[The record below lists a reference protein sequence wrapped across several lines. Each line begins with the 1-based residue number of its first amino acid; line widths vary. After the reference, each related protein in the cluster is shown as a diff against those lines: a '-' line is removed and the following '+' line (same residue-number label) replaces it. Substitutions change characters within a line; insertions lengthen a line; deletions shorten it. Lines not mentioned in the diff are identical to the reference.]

1 MKHSARTIIL
11 STAFVCL
18 FAPMTPSIQIHKIGN
33 RLEVIQDA
41 VNGVRLHRN
50 EKTLAIYGDPRQNAD
65 PVDTVLFTH
74 HRRDV
79 VWAGRALVLNGARA
93 VVPREEEALF
103 TRVESFWEEFRTTR
117 FHDYDQQSTKI
128 LTKSLPVSKTVAE
141 GEALTWEGLPIQVL
155 RTPGYTRGAVTYF
168 LEHEGQRIAFTG
180 DLIHSDGRVFD
191 IYSLQDAIE
200 DAKIR
205 GYHGY
210 AARAHDAIDSLLRIR
225 DRNPDIIIPARG
237 PIIRKPRETIDRLVQ
252 RIRAAYTNYLSIDAL
267 HWYFGDEHMQRKADR
282 VLGTGVQP
290 ELIPFAETVNKELP
304 PWLTSFGTSR
314 LILAEDGSGFLVDCG
329 SANALEKV
337 KQLTRAGQ
345 LKSLDGIHITH
356 YHDDHVDYVAAL
368 VEEYGCPVYA
378 CMEMEDLLEK
388 PAAYRLPAM
397 TATPIRDVK
406 GMPEGAKLSWKE
418 FDLTFSHFPGQTL
431 YHSGLLV
438 EKRDAETIFFIGD
451 SFTPSGID
459 DYCLL
464 NRNFLHPNTGFR
476 YCLDVL
482 ERMKPTYLLIN
493 EHVGE
498 TFRFSEA
505 QLTQMQTTLQRRVE
519 RLRELFPWDDPNYGL
534 DESWARFYPYG
545 QHVQPGQTF
554 ELTLRLMNHS
564 PQSRTFRVTLR
575 GPDGWRIKATQE
587 VTVGARKEGSATFEI
602 APPKEAKPGLSVLTA
617 DLQSDGIDLREWTEA
632 MVVVDSE

>member
-1 MKHSARTIIL
+1 
-11 STAFVCL
+11 
-18 FAPMTPSIQIHKIGN
+18 MTHSIQIHKIGN
-33 RLEVIQDA
+33 RLEVIQGA
-41 VNGVRLHRN
+41 VNGVRLHGN
-50 EKTLAIYGDPRQNAD
+50 EKTLAIYGDPRENPE

-74 HRRDV
+74 HRRDLA
-79 VWAGRALVLNGARA
+79 WAGRALVLNGAKA
-93 VVPREEEALF
+93 VVPRDEETLF
-103 TRVESFWEEFRTTR
+103 TQVESFWEEFRTKR

-128 LTKSLPVSKTVAE
+128 LTQSLPVAKTVGD
-141 GEALTWEGLPIQVL
+141 GETLTWEGLPIEVL
-155 RTPGYTRGAVTYF
+155 RTPGITRGAVTYI
-168 LEHEGQRIAFTG
+168 LEHEAQRIAFTG
-180 DLIHSDGRVFD
+180 DLIYGDGRILD

-210 AARAHDAIDSLLRIR
+210 AARAHDVIDSLLRIR
-225 DRNPDIIIPARG
+225 GRNPDIIVPARG
-237 PIIRKPRETIDRLVQ
+237 PIIQTPRETIDRLVQ
-252 RIRAAYTNYLSIDAL
+252 RFRAAYSNYLSIDAL
-267 HWYFGDEHMQRKADR
+267 HWYFGDEHMQIKADR
-282 VLGTGVQP
+282 VLGAGVQP
-290 ELIPFAETVNKELP
+290 DLIPFAETVNKELP
-304 PWLTSFGTSR
+304 QWLTSFGTSR
-314 LILAEDGSGFLVDCG
+314 LILGEDGSGFLVDCG
-329 SANALEKV
+329 SKSSLERV
-337 KQLTRAGQ
+337 RQLTRDGQ

-356 YHDDHVDYVAAL
+356 YHDDHVDYVAGL

-378 CMEMEDLLEK
+378 CEEMKDLLEN

-397 TATPIRDVK
+397 TASAIREVR

-438 EKRDAETIFFIGD
+438 EKRNAETIFFIGD

-482 ERMKPTYLLIN
+482 AKMEPTYLLIN

-498 TFRFSEA
+498 TFRFSSA
-505 QLTQMQTTLQRRVE
+505 QLTQMQTTLQERVE

-545 QHVQPGQTF
+545 QHVAPGKAF

-564 PQSRTFRVTLR
+564 PQPRTFRVTLR
-575 GPDGWRIKATQE
+575 GPDDWQMKATQE
-587 VTVGARKEGSATFEI
+587 VTVGARAEGSTTFEI
-602 APPKEAKPGLSVLTA
+602 TPPQLPGMGLQMFTA
-617 DLQSDGIDLREWTEA
+617 DIQSEGIDLREWTEA
-632 MVVVDSE
+632 MVIVDP